1 MREESR
7 GGVITLLSL
16 CLTSVFHQFG
26 LLEVKR
32 WCVSLKEAGRDALF
46 FVGVNYADGK
56 RDKKRTL
63 LRQGGRWSLEELH
76 LQLTL
81 KYEALFDLQTPPD

>member
-7 GGVITLLSL
+7 GGVITLLSR
-16 CLTSVFHQFG
+16 LTSVFHQVG

-32 WCVSLKEAGRDALF
+32 WCVFLKEAGRDVLF

-56 RDKKRTL
+56 RDEKTDVGAAR
-63 LRQGGRWSLEELH
+63 RQLELICS
-76 LQLTL
+76 
-81 KYEALFDLQTPPD
+81 

>member
-1 MREESR
+1 MREERR
-7 GGVITLLSL
+7 GGVIAFLSL

-32 WCVSLKEAGRDALF
+32 WCVFLKEAGRDVLF

-56 RDKKRTL
+56 RDEKRTL
-63 LRQGGRWSLEELH
+63 LLQGGRWSSEGLS
-76 LQLTL
+76 
-81 KYEALFDLQTPPD
+81 KYEALFDLQTPPDE